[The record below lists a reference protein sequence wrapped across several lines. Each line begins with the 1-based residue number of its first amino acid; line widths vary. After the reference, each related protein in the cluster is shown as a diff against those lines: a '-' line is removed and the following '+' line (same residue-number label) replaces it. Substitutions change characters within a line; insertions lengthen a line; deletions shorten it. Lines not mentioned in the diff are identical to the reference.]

1 MKTTTHSKL
10 VMVCLLLA
18 LGLVT
23 CEKGDTGPIGQQGE
37 QGIEGQKGDK
47 GDKGDRGEAGARG
60 AKGDKGDKGD
70 RGETGARGATGPK
83 GDTGNANVL
92 SSTYTFNRTAITQY
106 NGTANIQ
113 IPSTHVLEPTGFDG
127 AFMAYLTPLDV
138 LFGNYSAGVTI
149 TLPHAWYNNTTATM
163 ATATA
168 HRTSFGTYYFA
179 VNYQGS
185 TSNSFPFLNSGRFSL
200 RLVWIP
206 KAVVAFHPTLDLK
219 NYNEVAKAF
228 NL

>member
-1 MKTTTHSKL
+1 MKTSNFTKTL
-10 VMVCLLLA
+10 VVLASLVFCLSA
-18 LGLVT
+18 
-23 CEKGDTGPIGQQGE
+23 CEKGDTGPLGPQGE
-37 QGIEGQKGDK
+37 QGVAGEK

-60 AKGDKGDKGD
+60 ATGAKGD

-83 GDTGNANVL
+83 GETGNANVL

-106 NGTANIQ
+106 NGTANLQ
-113 IPSTHVLEPTGFDG
+113 IPSTHVLEPSGFDG
-127 AFMAYLTPLDV
+127 AFMAYLTPLDAP
-138 LFGNYSAGVTI
+138 LGEYGAGVTI
-149 TLPHAWYNNTTATM
+149 TLPHAWYSNTTATM

-168 HRTSFGTYYFA
+168 YRTGFGTYYFA
-179 VNYQGS
+179 INYQGA
-185 TSNSFPFLNSGRFSL
+185 TSNSFPFLDSGRFSL

-219 NYNEVAKAF
+219 NYNEVAEAF